1 MEPFTLDTGA
11 TAWILT
17 SAALVLLMTPGL
29 SLFYGGMV
37 RARTVLNMML
47 MSFSAMAVVA
57 VAWVLAGYSIA
68 FGTDIGGLFG
78 SPLEFLGLS
87 GTDEQSLLAGSGVPF
102 YVAAG
107 FQMTF
112 AIISAALISGAI
124 ADRVKLGTWMVFV
137 AVWVPAVY
145 APLAHMVWG
154 GGLLGADGPLATI
167 AEPVDFAGGTVVHI
181 NAGIAGLVL
190 ALVVGRRRGFGTEP
204 MKPHN
209 LPLVMLG
216 AGLLWFGWFGF
227 NAGSAGTSD
236 GTAGLAWVNT
246 TVATAGAM
254 LGWALVERIRDRHVT
269 SLGMASGVVA
279 GLVAITPAAAALTP
293 LTSIV
298 LGLAA
303 GVACALAVS
312 LKHLVGVD
320 DSLDVVGVHL
330 VGGLV
335 GTVGIGFL
343 AADGGLLT
351 GGGISLL
358 LVQVLVALAAM
369 AFSGAITA
377 VIALVLA
384 RTMGWRIPESD
395 ERAGIDITHHAE
407 AGYDLVGA
415 LATRRD
421 RSSTPAFPSRDPGP
435 EPRNPAPVGRAENS
449 ASRTADLA
457 GAGETAEEPTR
468 PAVAGESR

>member
-29 SLFYGGMV
+29 ALFYGGMV

-47 MSFSAMAVVA
+47 MSFTAIAVVA
-57 VAWVLAGYSIA
+57 VAWTVAGYSIA

-78 SPLEFLGLS
+78 NPLEHLGLV
-87 GTDEQSLLAGSGVPF
+87 GTDEQSILADSGVPF
-102 YVAAG
+102 LVAAG

-112 AIISAALISGAI
+112 AIIATALVSGAI
-124 ADRVKLGTWMVFV
+124 ADRVKLGTWMLFA
-137 AVWVPAVY
+137 AVWVLVVY

-154 GGLLGADGPLATI
+154 GGLLSGDGPFAAI

-181 NAGIAGLVL
+181 NAGVAGLVL
-190 ALVVGRRRGFGTEP
+190 AIIVGARKGFGTVP

-216 AGLLWFGWFGF
+216 AALLWFGWFGF
-227 NAGSAGTSD
+227 NGGSAGTAD
-236 GTAGLAWVNT
+236 ATAGLAWVNT

-254 LGWALVERIRDRHVT
+254 LGWALIEKIRDRHVT
-269 SLGMASGVVA
+269 SLGAASGVVA
-279 GLVAITPAAAALTP
+279 GLVAITPAAAALSP

-303 GVACALAVS
+303 GAACALAVG
-312 LKHLVGVD
+312 LKNRVGID

-351 GGGISLL
+351 GGGARLL

-369 AFSGAITA
+369 LFSGVLTA
-377 VIALVLA
+377 VIALALKH
-384 RTMGWRIPESD
+384 TLGWRIPEAD
-395 ERAGIDITHHAE
+395 EQAGIDIAQHAE
-407 AGYDLVGA
+407 AGYDLAGA
-415 LATRRD
+415 LASRRE
-421 RSSTPAFPSRDPGP
+421 RPIAPSPFPPSGAGP
-435 EPRNPAPVGRAENS
+435 EPHNPAPAHPGEDAAAVT
-449 ASRTADLA
+449 TAPA
-457 GAGETAEEPTR
+457 TTAPATPGGTR
-468 PAVAGESR
+468 